1 MFNWLI
7 FILWKNRQLIK
18 WFFYD
23 IIIRITHKRVVL
35 KLNNPFAY
43 VYNRRDTMDNQKFQY
58 TMSRMTSYGLFELK
72 SELVIDGKSFLDYA
86 IERFEKGTNFVELS
100 TELSIKAKE
109 LGMETVTLYLGT
121 NHWLITIDR

>member
-1 MFNWLI
+1 
-7 FILWKNRQLIK
+7 
-18 WFFYD
+18 
-23 IIIRITHKRVVL
+23 
-35 KLNNPFAY
+35 
-43 VYNRRDTMDNQKFQY
+43 MDNQKFQY

>member
-1 MFNWLI
+1 
-7 FILWKNRQLIK
+7 
-18 WFFYD
+18 
-23 IIIRITHKRVVL
+23 
-35 KLNNPFAY
+35 
-43 VYNRRDTMDNQKFQY
+43 MDNQKFQY

-72 SELVIDGKSFLDYA
+72 SELVIDGNSFLDYA